1 MHTVIQDIYK
11 IRTSVIEVLCKR
23 KKGWSSNVQVGPRAI
38 SVDPMN
44 IENLKKDKGVEQ
56 QSVEAQVTQKDVEE
70 EEVFKVGMQPFA
82 KVQLSTKM

>member
-1 MHTVIQDIYK
+1 M
-11 IRTSVIEVLCKR
+11 
-23 KKGWSSNVQVGPRAI
+23 QVGPRAI